1 MSLCSDVGFWEDA
14 STSMAV
20 ALVPVFINCKGKQST
35 SHYLYT
41 DTQFVLESRKHVLP
55 HTNGLID
62 ILVHN
67 IYIYLLYLAVCKN
80 GAKKQQPRKDW
91 EPGLH
96 ILYTH
101 EHVHV

>member
-1 MSLCSDVGFWEDA
+1 MSLCSDIGFWEDA
-14 STSMAV
+14 STSMTV

-55 HTNGLID
+55 DTNGLID

-67 IYIYLLYLAVCKN
+67 IYMSFISCSMQKWSQKTA
-80 GAKKQQPRKDW
+80 A
-91 EPGLH
+91 EEGLGTR
-96 ILYTH
+96 LTYT
-101 EHVHV
+101 VYT